1 MRTAFHEVFV
11 EPKPLI
17 VVVHL
22 PPLPGSP
29 LYKGDFESIVAAAIT
44 DSKVA
49 AESGADGIIIENFGD
64 KPFREHA
71 SKATVAAMA
80 VIARRVSEE
89 VDVPIG
95 INVLRNDGEAAVAV
109 AHVSGASFVRV
120 NAYVELVASD
130 QGLLRPQA
138 WDVQMTKRIL
148 GCNVAVFADIQV
160 KHGYS
165 LTFDR
170 HTDAARAAVT
180 RGLADAVIVTGRETG
195 TPPPPEVV
203 AEVKRAVS
211 APVLV
216 GSGITPSNLEF
227 YKEADGFIVGTYL
240 HEEGQIGRPLDPMR
254 VKKLALL
261 VRKLRR

>member
-1 MRTAFHEVFV
+1 MQTAFHEVFE

-17 VVVHL
+17 AVVHL

-29 LYKGDFESIVAAAIT
+29 LYKGDFEGIIAAAVA
-44 DSKVA
+44 DSKTA
-49 AESGADGIIIENFGD
+49 AEGGADGIIIENFGD

-95 INVLRNDGEAAVAV
+95 VNVLRNDGEAAVAV
-109 AHVSGASFVRV
+109 AHVSRASFIRV

-130 QGLLRPQA
+130 QGLLEPQA
-138 WDVQMTKRIL
+138 WAVQITKRIL
-148 GCNVAVFADIQV
+148 SCDVAVFADIRV
-160 KHGYS
+160 KHGRS
-165 LTFDR
+165 LTFDE
-170 HTDAARAAVT
+170 HVDAARAAVS

-195 TPPPPEVV
+195 IPPSPEIVTD
-203 AEVKRAVS
+203 VKKAVN

-216 GSGITPSNLEF
+216 GSGVTPSNLKLF
-227 YKEADGFIVGTYL
+227 KEADGFIVGTYL
-240 HEEGQIGRPLDPMR
+240 HEAGRIDRPLDPTR
-254 VKKLALL
+254 VRELALL
-261 VRKLRR
+261 VRELRR